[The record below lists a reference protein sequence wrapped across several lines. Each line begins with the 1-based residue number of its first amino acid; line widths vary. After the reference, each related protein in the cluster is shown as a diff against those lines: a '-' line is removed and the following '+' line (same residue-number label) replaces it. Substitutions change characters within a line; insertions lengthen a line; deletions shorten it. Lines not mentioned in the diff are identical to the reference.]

1 MKNIFSIHQEEIK
14 EIAIQKSQPY
24 CYQCSIIVNQKYCP
38 SCNTDDLM
46 RVVPGVG
53 NEYGIEWVIE
63 HLINT
68 NLEPVDIDKEFHEL
82 LEELYQSPPKLCGA
96 YVGQSQA
103 DILKDYDPAQYRQ
116 MLLDEIDGREKD
128 GVIFTIDNG
137 DTYFSTTD
145 LIAFIDENLE
155 VKK

>member
-1 MKNIFSIHQEEIK
+1 
-14 EIAIQKSQPY
+14 
-24 CYQCSIIVNQKYCP
+24 
-38 SCNTDDLM
+38 
-46 RVVPGVG
+46 
-53 NEYGIEWVIE
+53 
-63 HLINT
+63 
-68 NLEPVDIDKEFHEL
+68 
-82 LEELYQSPPKLCGA
+82 
-96 YVGQSQA
+96 
-103 DILKDYDPAQYRQ
+103 